1 MKLLLTILPSK
12 ELQTKLNNY
21 RKRYDPN
28 YIHIQPHVHFYP
40 AFFIEDD
47 YLPTLTKELETF
59 FAEQDAFTLEIL
71 RFSSLSP
78 VENLIYCKL
87 QESLFY
93 YQATSFLDS
102 INYITKESAISK
114 QPHITVASNLSND
127 EHSDLLGRVKLLSF
141 SETELVREVTLMQQ
155 QDNQKWVEVAT
166 FTLK

>member
-47 YLPTLTKELETF
+47 QLPTLTKELERF
-59 FAEQDAFTLEIL
+59 FSMQEVFPLEIL

-87 QESLFY
+87 QEAPFYSLTAKY
-93 YQATSFLDS
+93 LDS
-102 INYITKESAISK
+102 MDYVAKELTISE
-114 QPHITVASNLSND
+114 QPHITIASNLSND

-141 SETELVREVTLMQQ
+141 SKIELVKEITLFQQ
-155 QDNQKWVEVAT
+155 QDDQKWIKVTT
-166 FTLK
+166 FPLK